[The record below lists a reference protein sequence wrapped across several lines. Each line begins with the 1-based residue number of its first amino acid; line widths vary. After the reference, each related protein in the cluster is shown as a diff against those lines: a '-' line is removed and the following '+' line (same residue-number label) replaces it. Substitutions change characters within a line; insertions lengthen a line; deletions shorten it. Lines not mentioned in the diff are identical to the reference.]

1 MRIVKTFVDM
11 RDDQIL
17 RNSFTGFSP
26 AFLKAYLEACA
37 KMIHR
42 FQAGKLEYLMA
53 GSILIVDDDPVQR
66 RLLEA
71 AVTRFGHAALT
82 ADGGE
87 AALKAMDGA
96 GAGDVSVV
104 ILDLVMPG
112 LDGIGVLQAMRERGI
127 HIPVIVQTA
136 QGGIDTVV
144 SAMRHGAF
152 DFVVKPA
159 SPERLRASIA
169 NALKVEA
176 VEDEVKRSGNRG
188 SRRLTFKDMITH
200 SPAME
205 RVIRLGQK
213 AAASNIPIL
222 IEGESGVGKE
232 LVARAIQGSG
242 ERRSRPFVTVN
253 CGAIPDNLVESI
265 LFGHE
270 KGSFTGA
277 TEKHTGKFVEAH
289 TGTLFLDE
297 IGDLPL
303 DVQVKLLR
311 AVQEGEVDPV
321 GGRSTVNVDI
331 RLISATHRDLLQQ
344 VKDGAFREDLYYRL
358 NVYPIY
364 VPPLRERRDD
374 IPHLVAHF
382 LQKVRPTDPR
392 HRPGGISGTAVA
404 LLQAYDWPGN
414 IRQLENAVFRASVL
428 AEGDILTE
436 EDFPQIRAQVDG
448 VVRLDATGD
457 DEEGL
462 QPVLGPLT
470 MDGGEADDAGDGHPV
485 TARTRFDKLDALDE
499 RGNVRSL
506 AAVELEMIK
515 LAIEHYNGQMSEV
528 ARRLGIGRSTLYRKL
543 KEYGIDPETGRSD
556 RLAS

>member
-1 MRIVKTFVDM
+1 MT
-11 RDDQIL
+11 
-17 RNSFTGFSP
+17 
-26 AFLKAYLEACA
+26 
-37 KMIHR
+37 
-42 FQAGKLEYLMA
+42 

-71 AVTRFGHAALT
+71 AVTRFGYGAT
-82 ADGGE
+82 VADGGQ
-87 AALKAMDGA
+87 AGLSAMEGPLGRDISA
-96 GAGDVSVV
+96 V

-112 LDGIGVLQAMRERGI
+112 LDGIGVLTAMRERGI

-136 QGGIDTVV
+136 QGGIETVV

-159 SPERLRASIA
+159 SPDRLNAAITA
-169 NALKVEA
+169 ALKVEA
-176 VEDEVKRSGNRG
+176 VEVEVKRATRRG
-188 SRRLTFKDMITH
+188 GAHLTFKDMVTR
-200 SPAME
+200 SPAMD

-232 LVARAIQGSG
+232 LVARAIQGTG
-242 ERRSRPFVTVN
+242 DRRAKPFVTVN

-289 TGTLFLDE
+289 SGTLFLDE
-297 IGDLPL
+297 VGDLPL

-321 GGRSTVNVDI
+321 GGRATVKVDI
-331 RLISATHRDLLQQ
+331 RLISATHRDLLQR
-344 VKDGAFREDLYYRL
+344 VKDGAFREDLFYRL
-358 NVYPIY
+358 NVYPIF

-382 LQKVRPTDPR
+382 LDKVGPADPR
-392 HRPGGISGTAVA
+392 RRLNGISEAA
-404 LLQAYDWPGN
+404 LAMLQAYDWPGN

-428 AEGDILTE
+428 AEGDILSTQ
-436 EDFPQIRAQVDG
+436 DFPQIRAQVEG
-448 VVRLDATGD
+448 VVRLDDGKADVGSAAEPVEVDANDRSVMIGD
-457 DEEGL
+457 A
-462 QPVLGPLT
+462 VKI
-470 MDGGEADDAGDGHPV
+470 DASSAIWRMPGQSHF
-485 TARTRFDKLDALDE
+485 RKLDAIDE
-499 RGNVRSL
+499 RGNVRPL

-543 KEYGIDPETGRSD
+543 KEYGIDPVSGRPEK
-556 RLAS
+556 LAS

>member
-1 MRIVKTFVDM
+1 
-11 RDDQIL
+11 
-17 RNSFTGFSP
+17 
-26 AFLKAYLEACA
+26 
-37 KMIHR
+37 
-42 FQAGKLEYLMA
+42 MA
-53 GSILIVDDDPVQR
+53 GSILIIDDDPVQR

-71 AVTRFGHAALT
+71 AVGRFGYAALV

-87 AALKAMDGA
+87 AGLKALDGPN
-96 GAGDVSVV
+96 GGDVSVV
-104 ILDLVMPG
+104 ILDLVMPDM
-112 LDGIGVLQAMRERGI
+112 DGIGVLKAMRARGI
-127 HIPVIVQTA
+127 HAPVIVQTA

-159 SPERLRASIA
+159 SPDKLKASIA

-176 VEDEVKRSGNRG
+176 AGDEAKRSGGRNG
-188 SRRLTFKDMITH
+188 RRLTFKDMVTR

-242 ERRSRPFVTVN
+242 ERRSKPFVTVN

-277 TEKHTGKFVEAH
+277 TEKHVGKFVEAH
-289 TGTLFLDE
+289 SGTLFLDE

-321 GGRSTVNVDI
+321 GGRATVRVDI

-344 VKDGAFREDLYYRL
+344 VRDGAFREDLYYRL
-358 NVYPIY
+358 NVYPIF
-364 VPPLRERRDD
+364 VPPLRERKAD
-374 IPHLVAHF
+374 IPYLVEEF
-382 LQKVRPTDPR
+382 MER
-392 HRPGGISGTAVA
+392 VA
-404 LLQAYDWPGN
+404 LGDRRRRLNGICATALAMLQAYDWPGN

-436 EDFPQIRAQVDG
+436 EDFPQIRAQVEG
-448 VVRLDATGD
+448 VVRLGPGELEERRDDATASLP
-457 DEEGL
+457 ETA
-462 QPVLGPLT
+462 GP
-470 MDGGEADDAGDGHPV
+470 MDGGEAAGQP
-485 TARTRFDKLDALDE
+485 ARARPRLGTLDAIDE

-506 AAVELEMIK
+506 AAVEFEMIK
-515 LAIEHYNGQMSEV
+515 LAIEHYDGQMSEV

-543 KEYGIDPETGRSD
+543 KEYGIDPESGRAE

>member
-1 MRIVKTFVDM
+1 
-11 RDDQIL
+11 
-17 RNSFTGFSP
+17 
-26 AFLKAYLEACA
+26 
-37 KMIHR
+37 
-42 FQAGKLEYLMA
+42 MA
-53 GSILIVDDDPVQR
+53 ASILIVDDDPVQR

-71 AVTRFGHAALT
+71 AVTKFGHTAIV

-87 AALKAMDGA
+87 AGLDVVDGPNA
-96 GAGDVSVV
+96 RDVSVV
-104 ILDLVMPG
+104 ILDLMMPG
-112 LDGIGVLQAMRERGI
+112 LDGIGVLKAMRERGI

-136 QGGIDTVV
+136 QGGIETVV

-159 SPERLRASIA
+159 SPDRLQASIG

-176 VEDEVKRSGNRG
+176 LEGEVKRSSRQRG
-188 SRRLTFKDMITH
+188 GHLTFKDMITH
-200 SPAME
+200 SPAMD
-205 RVIRLGQK
+205 RVIRLGRK

-242 ERRSRPFVTVN
+242 DRRSKPFVTVN

-289 TGTLFLDE
+289 SGTLFLDE

-311 AVQEGEVDPV
+311 AVQDGEVDPV
-321 GGRSTVNVDI
+321 GGRSTVRVDI
-331 RLISATHRDLLQQ
+331 RLISATHRNLLQQ
-344 VKDGAFREDLYYRL
+344 VKDGKFREDLFYRL
-358 NVYPIY
+358 NVYPIF
-364 VPPLRERRDD
+364 VPPLRDRRDD
-374 IPHLVAHF
+374 IPHLVEHF
-382 LQKVRPTDPR
+382 MEKVAPADPR
-392 HRPGGISGTAVA
+392 HRLRGISAAA
-404 LLQAYDWPGN
+404 LAMLQAYDWPGN

-428 AEGDILTE
+428 AEGDMLTE
-436 EDFPQIRAQVDG
+436 EEFPQIRAQVEG
-448 VVRLDATGD
+448 TVNLDADIASPASGGPASGWPAS
-457 DEEGL
+457 GL
-462 QPVLGPLT
+462 ASGSLPRDNVPAAVGAAAAEP
-470 MDGGEADDAGDGHPV
+470 DAP
-485 TARTRFDKLDALDE
+485 ARPRFGTLRALDE
-499 RGNVRSL
+499 RGNVRAL
-506 AAVELEMIK
+506 ADVELEMIK
-515 LAIEHYNGQMSEV
+515 LAIDHYNGQMSEV

-543 KEYGIDPETGRSD
+543 KEYGIDPETGRVE